1 MMSFPSS
8 FSLSSL
14 RPHLYLCLMWNLVKR
29 NRCDCVRVCVALGV
43 IRPFGSWHF
52 SGAGDAVRPCQV
64 AFRLTVQCFHF
75 LYLAVFIF
83 ASERDFP
90 IDWTHDKQQPQL
102 LSTHT
107 HTQLGVCVCVSH
119 SHMAPAGTVDR
130 MPFWPSNSKRC
141 GVNRNHLQLHR
152 PLPVEITRL
161 SSVLVLVLI
170 PVLVLV
176 LLLELLPPLHIFLFL
191 IIFN

>member
-1 MMSFPSS
+1 MKSGLKRTRTHSHTITHTHTWASTLACTHMSAYDKVSFKYLRCKWEWQMMSFPNS
-8 FSLSSL
+8 FSLPPL

-43 IRPFGSWHF
+43 IRTFGSWHF
-52 SGAGDAVRPCQV
+52 SGAGVPNKPPNPVPPAVRPCQV
-64 AFRLTVQCFHF
+64 AFRVSVQCFHF

-107 HTQLGVCVCVSH
+107 LLIVCVCVTLTY
-119 SHMAPAGTVDR
+119 GTGWSR
-130 MPFWPSNSKRC
+130 
-141 GVNRNHLQLHR
+141 R
-152 PLPVEITRL
+152 PNAILTK
-161 SSVLVLVLI
+161 
-170 PVLVLV
+170 
-176 LLLELLPPLHIFLFL
+176 
-191 IIFN
+191 